1 MSFSNQMD
9 NDLDGML
16 DLNVFAV
23 SATVAGTVISV
34 MFDAEY
40 GEALGVSGTS
50 PAIWC
55 KSSDVAAV
63 AVGAAVTVGGGSY
76 TVAGIEPDGTGVTVL
91 RLQRS

>member
-1 MSFSNQMD
+1 MSFRNQMD
-9 NDLDGML
+9 DDLDGMM
-16 DLNVFAV
+16 DLEVFAEQ
-23 SATVAGTVISV
+23 ATVGGTVISV
-34 MFDAEY
+34 IFDDEY